1 MTKKT
6 KRWFIIVIII
16 SFIFTATILVAYS
29 KGYRW
34 QWSTASLVHTGG
46 IFIKDNQ
53 NQVKISVNGLEQKSR
68 TRLVLSKGAL
78 IENLI
83 PQTYEVLIEKE
94 NYHNW
99 YKQLQI
105 SPGLVTEAKFILL
118 FEIQPDKK
126 KIDVVWGNEIYNFN
140 NQSVF
145 YLTNQKTNNLNLKI
159 KQFES
164 NETEV
169 IPFPNQFK
177 TSNKIKILG
186 ASKNN
191 NYIVFKQEKPTLN
204 WFLFDLKNQKLISL
218 SRQIKGEI
226 EYFEFDQT
234 NNNLYLLSNGDL
246 FVYSVEKGTL
256 EPFLNKKTAGFT
268 LEPDGI
274 FYINNASSS
283 LEKINQAGQNQ
294 TVITFIPNLAA
305 ENMPYQIKK
314 LNEDKFLIN
323 STNKQLILIDVTKV
337 TKPQESN
344 STVIDNNVEQ
354 FSFDK
359 ENKKIAY
366 LKNDNNNHQLWV
378 YYLKIFDE
386 QPYKK
391 TGSKELIITEKQ
403 KINKISWFEFDGN
416 SQHLL
421 YLSDNQIKI
430 TELDG
435 RDRRNTAA
443 LIDEATNFFYTPNN
457 QNILW
462 IDTNGEFWQTQIN
475 L

>member
-1 MTKKT
+1 MTKKI
-6 KRWFIIVIII
+6 KRWLIIVITI
-16 SFIFTATILVAYS
+16 SFIFTSIILVAYS
-29 KGYRW
+29 RGYRW
-34 QWSTASLVHTGG
+34 QWDTTSFVQTGG

-53 NQVKISVNGLEQKSR
+53 DQVKISVNGLEQKSR
-68 TRLVLSKGAL
+68 IRLVLSKGTL

-83 PQTYEVLIEKE
+83 PQTYEILIEKE

-105 SPGLVTEAKFILL
+105 LPGLITEAKFILL
-118 FEIQPDKK
+118 FPTQPDKK

-140 NQSVF
+140 NHSIF
-145 YLTNQKTNNLNLKI
+145 YLTNQKSNNLNLKI
-159 KQFES
+159 KQFEGS
-164 NETEV
+164 ETEI
-169 IPFPNQFK
+169 IPLPNQFK

-186 ASKNN
+186 ASRNN
-191 NYIVFKQEKPTLN
+191 DYIVFKQEEPTLN
-204 WFLFDLKNQKLISL
+204 WFLFNLKNQKLVSL
-218 SRQIKGEI
+218 SKQTKGKI
-226 EYFEFDQT
+226 EYFEFDKT
-234 NNNLYLLSNGDL
+234 NNNLYLLSNDNL
-246 FVYSVEKGTL
+246 FIYSVEKGIL
-256 EPFLNKKTAGFT
+256 ELFLNKNIAGFT

-283 LEKINQAGQNQ
+283 LEKINPAGQNQ
-294 TVITFIPNLAA
+294 TVITFIGNLATDT
-305 ENMPYQIKK
+305 PYQIKK
-314 LNEDKFLIN
+314 LNGDKFLIN
-323 STNKQLILIDVTKV
+323 STDKQLILVDV

-366 LKNDNNNHQLWV
+366 LKNDNNNYQLWI

-403 KINKISWFEFDGN
+403 KINKISWFEFNGN

-421 YLSDNQIKI
+421 YLNDDQIKI

-435 RDRRNTAA
+435 RDRRNTAV
-443 LIDEATNFFYTPNN
+443 LIDETTNFFYTPNN

-462 IDTNGEFWQTQIN
+462 VDTNGEFWQTQIN